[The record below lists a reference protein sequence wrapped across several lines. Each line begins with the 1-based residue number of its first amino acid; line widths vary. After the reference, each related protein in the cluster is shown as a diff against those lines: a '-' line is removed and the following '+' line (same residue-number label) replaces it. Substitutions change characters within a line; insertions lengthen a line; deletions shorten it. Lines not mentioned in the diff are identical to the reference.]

1 MHVAAPAYVIGDNN
15 TLLRNDAGI
24 LANAD
29 KNVQF
34 TGSATST
41 LLRVDLENAGTT
53 TDINTLAYTTGGANH
68 TLVIGTGN
76 TLRLG
81 KFGGIFKQANGN
93 NQLYIGGSAD
103 ATMTGNGTASTATP
117 AQVGFLTAG
126 GPTLGTPGE
135 IVLTTNEVDNNNGTL
150 NIMANIVDNGPGG
163 VVTLVKT
170 SVSSVKIDGHNTY
183 SGGTFINQGRFQL
196 AGSEVGRIANPLGGA
211 DLTVGNPDGLG
222 SGPVTVAP
230 GAYLFL
236 SGINGTAVYTGPG
249 AIPGAIANTAQ
260 NAPIPNN
267 LTISG
272 NGTNQEGIGAIRL
285 GARSIVS
292 GQITLGGDAR
302 IGGGNAAAYNA
313 INPDGTT
320 LYVDPGNLLSGK
332 ITGPFSLD
340 IGSAVSIATNFVIS
354 NTANDWSGNTNLI
367 GRTGGTAST
376 TRLRLAKNE
385 VIPHGPGKGNV
396 QFGNTGNTSSPILL
410 DMNGFNETIN
420 GLSTALSAAPINN
433 TIENNGF
440 TATVIDDPNNPGFK
454 TYSVTAGTATL
465 TVGGFDQTARF
476 DGIIRDSDLAATVNL
491 PDPNGGTTPITL
503 TAPWATA
510 VLRLQLPRSA
520 PAFKRSAAPTP
531 IPAQLRSMPARFPSP
546 VRSTSTVRWRS
557 TAAAH
562 YPAPAMADSLGSSE
576 TWRSPPAA
584 ASRPV
589 NQALWAASVRSR

>member
-1 MHVAAPAYVIGDNN
+1 MALNFADTASTTPVNNIINPSSTLILGGATAGLGQNNNATLAMNGKAATNNVQTFASTNIDIYGSVINVTNGAGGAATLNLGALTHTLGGTVVIPTGAANGIVNTTTTVATTNGILGGWAVAGNPDVQRGITMGTAYATVDGAGKIVPYTAHVAAPAYFVGDNN
-15 TLLRNDAGI
+15 TLIRNDAAI
-24 LANAD
+24 LADAD
-29 KNVQF
+29 KNVRF

-81 KFGGIFKQANGN
+81 RFGGIFKQANGN

-103 ATMTGNGTASTATP
+103 AAMTGNGTASTTTP

-135 IVLTTNEVDNNNGTL
+135 IVLTPNDTANNNGGL
-150 NIMANIVDNGPGG
+150 NIMASIVDNGPGG
-163 VVTLVKT
+163 TVTLIKT
-170 SVSSVKIDGHNTY
+170 GVMSVKIDGHNTY

-196 AGSEVGRIANPLGGA
+196 AGSEVGRIVNPLGGT

-236 SGINGTAVYTGPG
+236 SGVNGTAVYTGPG

-302 IGGGNAAAYNA
+302 IGGGNGFAYNA

-320 LYVDPGNLLSGK
+320 LYVDPGNLFSGK

-340 IGSAVSIATNFVIS
+340 IGSEVSIATNFVIS

-376 TRLRLAKNE
+376 TRLRFGAQRSHPSRRGQGQRTIRQHRK
-385 VIPHGPGKGNV
+385 HG
-396 QFGNTGNTSSPILL
+396 Q
-410 DMNGFNETIN
+410 
-420 GLSTALSAAPINN
+420 
-433 TIENNGF
+433 
-440 TATVIDDPNNPGFK
+440 PN
-454 TYSVTAGTATL
+454 L
-465 TVGGFDQTARF
+465 
-476 DGIIRDSDLAATVNL
+476 
-491 PDPNGGTTPITL
+491 
-503 TAPWATA
+503 
-510 VLRLQLPRSA
+510 
-520 PAFKRSAAPTP
+520 
-531 IPAQLRSMPARFPSP
+531 
-546 VRSTSTVRWRS
+546 
-557 TAAAH
+557 
-562 YPAPAMADSLGSSE
+562 LGSE
-576 TWRSPPAA
+576 WIQRNDQRPFERSFG
-584 ASRPV
+584 
-589 NQALWAASVRSR
+589 RSDQQHDREQRFYGDRD